1 MLIYNIFII
10 KLHFNKIISHK
21 KNIYP
26 LLQQQPHKNAPMV
39 KKYKKPHA
47 IHTICLT

>member
-10 KLHFNKIISHK
+10 KLHLNKIISHK
-21 KNIYP
+21 ENIYP
-26 LLQQQPHKNAPMV
+26 LLQLQPHKNAPMV
-39 KKYKKPHA
+39 KKYKKPRP